1 MELKSKMPE
10 LDEST
15 LLKLEVCSSVS
26 IFKEMIPRFIGYFIH
41 VGKFPINE
49 VTKEIE
55 EAIDK
60 NKLTSIEDIN
70 NLNNENF
77 KVITDIVGILK
88 EKECI
93 VIIDAITN
101 FEKYSY
107 NPFKSLMCSMN
118 DSPYEIKLR
127 KDLAIAKVEG
137 TSLLQNEDLK
147 DYATIHINYT
157 LRKLI
162 GNDIVFKYRS
172 FFSVI
177 ELLQARCYFYEVT
190 TSANIN
196 DRIRR
201 YISY

>member
-127 KDLAIAKVEG
+127 KDLAIVKVEG

>member
-41 VGKFPINE
+41 VG
-49 VTKEIE
+49 
-55 EAIDK
+55 
-60 NKLTSIEDIN
+60 
-70 NLNNENF
+70 
-77 KVITDIVGILK
+77 
-88 EKECI
+88 
-93 VIIDAITN
+93 
-101 FEKYSY
+101 
-107 NPFKSLMCSMN
+107 
-118 DSPYEIKLR
+118 
-127 KDLAIAKVEG
+127 
-137 TSLLQNEDLK
+137 
-147 DYATIHINYT
+147 
-157 LRKLI
+157 
-162 GNDIVFKYRS
+162 NDIVFKYRS

-177 ELLQARCYFYEVT
+177 ELLQARYYFYEVT

>member
-1 MELKSKMPE
+1 MEFKSKMPE
-10 LDEST
+10 LDKST

-26 IFKEMIPRFIGYFIH
+26 KFKEMIPRFIGYLVH

-55 EAIDK
+55 EVIDK

-77 KVITDIVGILK
+77 KIITDIVGIVK
-88 EKECI
+88 EKECV
-93 VIIDAITN
+93 VIIDVITN

-107 NPFKSLMCSMN
+107 NPFKSLMYSLS

-127 KDLAIAKVEG
+127 KDLAIARIERS
-137 TSLLQNEDLK
+137 SLLENEDLK
-147 DYATIHINYT
+147 WYVINHINYT

-190 TSANIN
+190 TLANIN
-196 DRIRR
+196 DRIGNWR
-201 YISY
+201 

>member
-1 MELKSKMPE
+1 MEFKSKMPE
-10 LDEST
+10 LDKST
-15 LLKLEVCSSVS
+15 LLKLEVCSS
-26 IFKEMIPRFIGYFIH
+26 INKFKEMIPRFIGYLVH

-49 VTKEIE
+49 VAKEIE
-55 EAIDK
+55 KAIDK

-77 KVITDIVGILK
+77 KVITDILGILK
-88 EKECI
+88 EKECV
-93 VIIDAITN
+93 VIIDVITN

-107 NPFKSLMCSMN
+107 NPFKSLMYSLN

-127 KDLAIAKVEG
+127 KDLAIARIERS
-137 TSLLQNEDLK
+137 SLLENEDLK
-147 DYATIHINYT
+147 WYVTNHINYT

-190 TSANIN
+190 TLANIN
-196 DRIRR
+196 DRIGNWR
-201 YISY
+201 

>member
-1 MELKSKMPE
+1 MKKELIIMELKSKMPE

-26 IFKEMIPRFIGYFIH
+26 RFKEMIPRFIGYFIH

-93 VIIDAITN
+93 VSVQLI
-101 FEKYSY
+101 
-107 NPFKSLMCSMN
+107 SM
-118 DSPYEIKLR
+118 
-127 KDLAIAKVEG
+127 V
-137 TSLLQNEDLK
+137 LLL
-147 DYATIHINYT
+147 T
-157 LRKLI
+157 
-162 GNDIVFKYRS
+162 
-172 FFSVI
+172 
-177 ELLQARCYFYEVT
+177 
-190 TSANIN
+190 
-196 DRIRR
+196 
-201 YISY
+201 

>member
-1 MELKSKMPE
+1 MEFKSKMPE
-10 LDEST
+10 LDKST
-15 LLKLEVCSSVS
+15 LLKLEVCSS
-26 IFKEMIPRFIGYFIH
+26 INKFKEMIPGFIGYLVH

-49 VTKEIE
+49 VAKEIE
-55 EAIDK
+55 EVIDE

-77 KVITDIVGILK
+77 KVITDIVGIVK
-88 EKECI
+88 EKECV
-93 VIIDAITN
+93 VIIDVITN
-101 FEKYSY
+101 FKKCSH
-107 NPFKSLMCSMN
+107 NPFKTLMYSLS

-127 KDLAIAKVEG
+127 KDLAIARIEG
-137 TSLLQNEDLK
+137 SSLLENEDLK
-147 DYATIHINYT
+147 WYVTNHINYT

-190 TSANIN
+190 TLANIN
-196 DRIRR
+196 DRVGK
-201 YISY
+201 

>member
-1 MELKSKMPE
+1 MEFRSKMPE
-10 LDEST
+10 LDKST

-26 IFKEMIPRFIGYFIH
+26 RFKEMIPRFIGYLVH
-41 VGKFPINE
+41 VGRFPINE
-49 VTKEIE
+49 IAKEIE
-55 EAIDK
+55 EVIDK

-88 EKECI
+88 EKECMM
-93 VIIDAITN
+93 IINVITN
-101 FEKYSY
+101 FEKYSH
-107 NPFKSLMCSMN
+107 NPFNTLMYSLS

-127 KDLAIAKVEG
+127 KDLAIARIERS
-137 TSLLQNEDLK
+137 SLSENEDLK
-147 DYATIHINYT
+147 WYVTNHINYT

-190 TSANIN
+190 TLANIN
-196 DRIRR
+196 DRIGKWR
-201 YISY
+201 

>member
-26 IFKEMIPRFIGYFIH
+26 RFKEMIPRFIGYFVH

-49 VTKEIE
+49 VAKEIE
-55 EAIDK
+55 KVIDE

-88 EKECI
+88 EKEYI
-93 VIIDAITN
+93 VIIDVITN

-107 NPFKSLMCSMN
+107 NPFKSLMYSLN

-127 KDLAIAKVEG
+127 KDLAIARIERG
-137 TSLLQNEDLK
+137 SLLENEDLK
-147 DYATIHINYT
+147 WYATNHINYT

-162 GNDIVFKYRS
+162 GNDIVFKYKS

-190 TSANIN
+190 TLTNIN
-196 DRIRR
+196 DRIGNWR
-201 YISY
+201 